1 METKDSFFSVSYDL
15 LVRDTLAPYDLFVNA
30 SSLKERERFVRIFPK
45 GEFLTE
51 KDLSTFKQK
60 YLQLYVPES
69 QRHLYMQSLVKS
81 GSYNDVEKA
90 NVLKSSAL
98 QYLHQI
104 FDKDKEFTT
113 ELLSQSIE
121 GCREVVELMV
131 DVLDDYSIDDLRG
144 LIGDLS
150 FHDFYTYDHSINVS
164 MYCISI
170 YKALFPEAPR
180 HEIVHAGLGGL
191 LHDLGKIKIPTSI
204 LNNPGGLSNDEYEVI
219 KKHPTY
225 GIDLLLSGQVKV
237 QASIDLSIIA
247 RVVHEHHENVDGTGY
262 PNKLR
267 GDEIHLMAKVC
278 TIADFFDAL
287 TTKRSYNQVI
297 TVAEAANVMR
307 KFRGIKLDERIFD
320 IFEKHLHF
328 IRSDYTRDMHL
339 GNEFDP
345 TLPYYFLPLTE
356 VRLDKKND
364 FGKIKVL
371 EKPKKHEP

>member
-1 METKDSFFSVSYDL
+1 MAIKESYFSVHFDL
-15 LVRDTLAPYDLFVNA
+15 ILRNENAHYDLFVNA
-30 SSLKERERFVRIFPK
+30 SSLKEKERFVRIFPR
-45 GEFLTE
+45 GDHLSEF
-51 KDLSTFKQK
+51 DLSSFKTK

-81 GSYNDVEKA
+81 GAYTDVEKA

-98 QYLHQI
+98 NYLNQI
-104 FDKDKEFTT
+104 FDKNKEFNT
-113 ELLSQSIE
+113 EVLSQSIE

-131 DVLDDYSIDDLRG
+131 DVLDDYSIDDLKG

-170 YKALFPEAPR
+170 YKTLFPNAPR
-180 HEIVHAGLGGL
+180 TEIVHAGLGGL

-204 LNNPGGLSNDEYEVI
+204 LNNPGGLSQEEYEQI
-219 KKHPTY
+219 KKHPGF
-225 GIDLLLSGQVKV
+225 GIELLLSGQVKV

-262 PNKLR
+262 PNKLK
-267 GDEIHLMAKVC
+267 GEDIHLMAKVC

-287 TTKRSYNQVI
+287 TTKRSYNQII

-307 KFRGIKLDERIFD
+307 KFRGKKLDEKIFD
-320 IFEKHLHF
+320 VFEKHLHF
-328 IRSDYTRDMHL
+328 IRSDYTRDMIL
-339 GNEFDP
+339 GSEFDP
-345 TLPYYFLPLTE
+345 TLPYNFLPLTE
-356 VRLDKKND
+356 IRLDKKHE

-371 EKPKKHEP
+371 EKPKKPAP